1 MRKPLNVLQK
11 VLTVNNFI
19 GYGPESKHPRHSKQ
33 ARRGKTNSIGAND
46 ATNVG
51 FISVFSYH
59 QQRIYNL
66 LSDGIPRSAAD
77 ITISLRMSDPR
88 SVIRDLRHKGVPI
101 ADEWCEGVH
110 GGRFKRYF
118 IRKGG
123 VQWMPLCQ

>member
-1 MRKPLNVLQK
+1 MVQNQNAPGTRSEHA
-11 VLTVNNFI
+11 
-19 GYGPESKHPRHSKQ
+19 G
-33 ARRGKTNSIGAND
+33 AKTNTIGAND
-46 ATNVG
+46 TTNVR
-51 FISVFSYH
+51 FTSVFSYH

-118 IRKGG
+118 IRKEG
-123 VQWMPLCQ
+123 CNNDKYATERKA

>member
-1 MRKPLNVLQK
+1 MEIKRETPGARSGHAGEGTIILSANV
-11 VLTVNNFI
+11 
-19 GYGPESKHPRHSKQ
+19 
-33 ARRGKTNSIGAND
+33 A
-46 ATNVG
+46 

-77 ITISLRMSDPR
+77 ITISLRLSDPR

-123 VQWMPLCQ
+123 MQ

>member
-1 MRKPLNVLQK
+1 MEIKRETP
-11 VLTVNNFI
+11 
-19 GYGPESKHPRHSKQ
+19 G
-33 ARRGKTNSIGAND
+33 ARSEHAGEIKNITGAYD
-46 ATNVG
+46 TTNVA
-51 FISVFSYH
+51 FTPVFSYH

-77 ITISLRMSDPR
+77 ITISLRLSDPR
-88 SVIRDLRHKGVPI
+88 STIRDLRHKGVPI

-123 VQWMPLCQ
+123 AQ

>member
-1 MRKPLNVLQK
+1 MNQK
-11 VLTVNNFI
+11 QNAPGARNEHAGAKFLPVCDKGSNF
-19 GYGPESKHPRHSKQ
+19 P
-33 ARRGKTNSIGAND
+33 ANL
-46 ATNVG
+46 
-51 FISVFSYH
+51 SYH

-77 ITISLRMSDPR
+77 ITISLRLSDPR

-123 VQWMPLCQ
+123 AQ

>member
-1 MRKPLNVLQK
+1 MDQK
-11 VLTVNNFI
+11 QNAPGAQCQRPGAKILPACDKDSNFPAI
-19 GYGPESKHPRHSKQ
+19 L
-33 ARRGKTNSIGAND
+33 
-46 ATNVG
+46 
-51 FISVFSYH
+51 SYH

-123 VQWMPLCQ
+123 VQ

>member
-1 MRKPLNVLQK
+1 MVQNQNAPGTRSEHA
-11 VLTVNNFI
+11 
-19 GYGPESKHPRHSKQ
+19 G
-33 ARRGKTNSIGAND
+33 AKTNTIGAND
-46 ATNVG
+46 TTNVR
-51 FISVFSYH
+51 FTSVFSYH

-110 GGRFKRYF
+110 GADSNGILFGKEGCNNDKYATE
-118 IRKGG
+118 RKA
-123 VQWMPLCQ
+123 

>member
-19 GYGPESKHPRHSKQ
+19 GYGPESKHPGTRSKH
-33 ARRGKTNSIGAND
+33 AGAKTNSIGAND
-46 ATNVG
+46 TTNVG
-51 FISVFSYH
+51 FTSVFSYH

-77 ITISLRMSDPR
+77 ITISLRLSDPR
-88 SVIRDLRHKGVPI
+88 GVIRDLRHKGVPI

-123 VQWMPLCQ
+123 VQ

>member
-11 VLTVNNFI
+11 VLTVNNPGVMEI
-19 GYGPESKHPRHSKQ
+19 KRETPGTRSEHAGV
-33 ARRGKTNSIGAND
+33 KTNVTGAND
-46 ATNVG
+46 TTNVR
-51 FISVFSYH
+51 FTSVFSYH

-88 SVIRDLRHKGVPI
+88 SVIRDLRHKGVSI

-123 VQWMPLCQ
+123 MQ

>member
-11 VLTVNNFI
+11 VLTVNNLI
-19 GYGPESKHPRHSKQ
+19 GYGTESKRPRHSKR
-33 ARRGKTNSIGAND
+33 ARRGKTNTIGAND
-46 ATNVG
+46 TTNVR
-51 FISVFSYH
+51 FTSVFSYH

-77 ITISLRMSDPR
+77 ITILLRLSDPR
-88 SVIRDLRHKGVPI
+88 SVIRDLRHKGVSI

-123 VQWMPLCQ
+123 VQ

>member
-1 MRKPLNVLQK
+1 MTNTRKAPSARSEHAGAKGLNDPVL
-11 VLTVNNFI
+11 
-19 GYGPESKHPRHSKQ
+19 
-33 ARRGKTNSIGAND
+33 
-46 ATNVG
+46 
-51 FISVFSYH
+51 SYH

-88 SVIRDLRHKGVPI
+88 SVIRDLRYKGVPI

-123 VQWMPLCQ
+123 VQ

>member
-1 MRKPLNVLQK
+1 MVQNQNAPSTRSEHA
-11 VLTVNNFI
+11 
-19 GYGPESKHPRHSKQ
+19 G
-33 ARRGKTNSIGAND
+33 AKTNTIGAND
-46 ATNVG
+46 TTNVR
-51 FISVFSYH
+51 FTSVFSYH

-77 ITISLRMSDPR
+77 ITILLRLSDPR
-88 SVIRDLRHKGVPI
+88 SVIRDLRHKGVSI

-123 VQWMPLCQ
+123 VQ

>member
-11 VLTVNNFI
+11 VLTVNNPGVMEIKIEAPAAQGRRTGASEIYAANI
-19 GYGPESKHPRHSKQ
+19 GVIPRL
-33 ARRGKTNSIGAND
+33 
-46 ATNVG
+46 
-51 FISVFSYH
+51 SYH
-59 QQRIYNL
+59 QKRIYNL

-101 ADEWCEGVH
+101 ADEWCKGVH

-118 IRKGG
+118 VRKGG
-123 VQWMPLCQ
+123 AR